1 MKTPLLIILL
11 TLLGNIDIEAQGQR
25 DQPEGRSQSYN
36 RFFKLNLENPGDYS
50 GLEELE
56 SYAKGPR
63 VFMTGENH
71 MHVAMNGMLEF
82 KLLRFLHE
90 KAGVRHLLLELGEA
104 RGWYANRYVN
114 DIDSQERYCLQ
125 ATTSVEH
132 MKILENIRDWNRTLP
147 MEQRIQIHGIDVE
160 RFNDIA
166 VLRLSDMLPKTGVP
180 KSLYSAVQGVHQAA
194 GWILHSGLKEF
205 ETTEKNETNANT
217 TPPFSLDQSIDLILR
232 HFDSLKTEL
241 NSWLGS
247 RHELIQSGIEG
258 LREYK
263 QWNQYRNSAFYYT
276 WREEN
281 IFRKLRRLLD
291 SDTSARFFGQFGR
304 CHTAYSIQD
313 GDCGW
318 YAYQSVI
325 HKLQERYFL
334 SKNKV
339 LSIGIFYADDREINA
354 DENSINDQ
362 ELKAET
368 KRLLN
373 HAPAG
378 EVSIIRLAND
388 QNNALAERFGFLI
401 AVRKNIADQKKQSN
415 KTSTFQLF
423 TGISLNSFSQK
434 QNIVNHVN
442 PTIKGIKYGHYPLS
456 VGANWYNKNFTA
468 GTQFSMSLPTEL
480 YQKKDELSIKYSF
493 QSASAYAGWR
503 FINMAG
509 LSADI
514 GPQIF
519 HATEILSSK
528 RLYGGFLTPAAD
540 PVKMVRNHAAGVGF
554 QSRLQCRIL
563 PFMQIGFSAGYLLD
577 LSAPDWFISKTNIH
591 YAPNQLKTQ
600 ITGSSFSVFF
610 NFDL

>member
-1 MKTPLLIILL
+1 MKIPLLIILL
-11 TLLGNIDIEAQGQR
+11 TLLGNIDMAAQWQR
-25 DQPEGRSQSYN
+25 DKPEGRSQSYN
-36 RFFKLNLENPGDYS
+36 RFFKLNLEDPGDYS
-50 GLEELE
+50 GMEELE
-56 SYAKGPR
+56 FYAKGPR
-63 VFMTGENH
+63 VIMTGENH
-71 MHVAMNGMLEF
+71 MHVEMNGLLEF
-82 KLLRFLHE
+82 KLLRFLHD

-114 DIDSQERYCLQ
+114 GVDTTSKYCLQ
-125 ATTSVEH
+125 ATTSVDH
-132 MKILENIRDWNRTLP
+132 MKILENIRAWNLTLP
-147 MEQRIQIHGIDVE
+147 VGDRIQIHGVDVE

-205 ETTEKNETNANT
+205 ETTEKNEINANT

-232 HFDSLKTEL
+232 HFDSLNTEL
-241 NSWLGS
+241 SIWLGS
-247 RHELIQSGIEG
+247 RHDLIQSGIDG

-276 WREEN
+276 WREETM
-281 IFRKLRRLLD
+281 FRKLRRLLD
-291 SDTSARFFGQFGR
+291 SDTTARFFGQFGR

-318 YAYQSVI
+318 YAYQSVM
-325 HKLQERYFL
+325 HKLQERYFN

-339 LSIGIFYADDREINA
+339 LSIGIFYAGDREIDA
-354 DENSINDQ
+354 EENSIIDKG
-362 ELKAET
+362 LKAET
-368 KRLLN
+368 RRLLN

-378 EVSIIRLAND
+378 EVSIIQLANG
-388 QNNALAERFGFLI
+388 QNSALAERFGFLV
-401 AVRKNIADQKKQSN
+401 AVRKNITDQKKQTN
-415 KTSTFQLF
+415 KISSFQLF
-423 TGISLNSFSQK
+423 TGISINSFSQK
-434 QNIVNHVN
+434 QNIINHVN
-442 PTIKGIKYGHYPLS
+442 PAITGINYGHYPLTT
-456 VGANWYNKNFTA
+456 GANWYNKNFTA

-493 QSASAYAGWR
+493 RSASAYAGWR

-519 HATEILSSK
+519 HATETLSSK
-528 RLYGGFLTPAAD
+528 RLYGGFLTPATD
-540 PVKMVRNHAAGVGF
+540 PVKLARNHAAGVGL
-554 QSRLQCRIL
+554 QPRLQCRIL
-563 PFMQIGFSAGYLLD
+563 PFMQIGFSGGYLWD
-577 LSAPDWFISKTNIH
+577 LSAPDWFISKTNIY
-591 YAPNQLKTQ
+591 YARNQLKTQ